1 MEKGP
6 TKRQIRAIDESSEA
20 KQPKTEEETNGS
32 KVYYALYSGNESNV
46 ISCMLGGVNE
56 RKFEDLESIQKPK
69 TTHNIRHFCCG
80 GCCSGPTLSSGV
92 FCGRKRTT
100 LVTG

>member
-32 KVYYALYSGNESNV
+32 KVYYAFYSGNESNV
-46 ISCMLGGVNE
+46 ISCMLGGVS
-56 RKFEDLESIQKPK
+56 LEMMVDSSADANFIPGEMWEELKNR
-69 TTHNIRHFCCG
+69 NIAVV
-80 GCCSGPTLSSGV
+80 S
-92 FCGRKRTT
+92 
-100 LVTG
+100 